1 MENSEKEKKRRMEE
15 FLQKQRLP
23 YKSKVNYA
31 QRRAYDFANEC
42 WKRDLNMHDTLCKG
56 LELLQE
62 SNEVEGLRAFNML
75 RNMDGLRKETTE
87 GATV

>member
-1 MENSEKEKKRRMEE
+1 MKLSKKTTTKGVSVTTVYTITAVTPLE
-15 FLQKQRLP
+15 
-23 YKSKVNYA
+23 Y
-31 QRRAYDFANEC
+31 
-42 WKRDLNMHDTLCKG
+42 DTLCKG

-62 SNEVEGLRAFNML
+62 SNEAEGLRAFNML